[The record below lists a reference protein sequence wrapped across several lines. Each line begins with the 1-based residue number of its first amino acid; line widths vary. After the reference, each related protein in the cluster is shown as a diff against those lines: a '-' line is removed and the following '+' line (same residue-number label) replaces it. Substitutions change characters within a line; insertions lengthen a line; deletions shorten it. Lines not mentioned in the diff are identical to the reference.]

1 MVSHNSEAMT
11 DVDNCNDPGC
21 YSKSIH
27 YVGATIKQLTTLVD
41 LSTTCQQ
48 FFQVFNSLSY
58 FYIIYFNEL
67 IQYDCFG
74 APFEFNGEAQSWW
87 NDRNGVQRYFW
98 AGTNNKYNQH
108 TCQCGIDN
116 NCVDTKSKCN
126 CDSLTFKQLTD
137 KGIYHQLFNNN

>member
-1 MVSHNSEAMT
+1 MSHDSQTTT
-11 DVDNCNDPGC
+11 DVGNCYDPGC

-27 YVGATIKQLTTLVD
+27 YVGATIKQLAALAD

-48 FFQVFNSLSY
+48 FFQVFNSLSD

-87 NDRNGVQRYFW
+87 NDRNGVRRFFW
-98 AGTNNKYNQH
+98 IGTDENNSNQH

-116 NCVDTKSKCN
+116 NCVDPFTKCN
-126 CDSLTFKQLTD
+126 CNSLAFLQLND
-137 KGIYHQLFNNN
+137 NGNINYKMK